1 MKPENIHNKRILLS
15 PLNWGMGHVA
25 RCIPII
31 QQLLTQKNQVFIACD
46 TNQQKILVSYF
57 PDLTFI
63 FHSGY
68 PFAFN
73 GRGNFEKGL
82 FFQFFKLRKRMK
94 AEKKEVEKMIEDNA
108 INFVLSD
115 HRYGFISTKCT
126 SIFITHQINL
136 PVTRLTKWVDLIH
149 KKLLK
154 KFQTIWVLDTHD
166 SQYAGKLSTNHSF
179 KNIEYIGPKSRF
191 SLYPKTEKTISKVVI
206 ISGPE
211 PYSEQFFKSEYSI
224 SLKKNEPT
232 VFILPR
238 IYPTELKNKN
248 CEFIES
254 SDWKTCDLIILKA
267 QIIFSR
273 TGYSTIMDIAELNV
287 KSVLIP
293 TKGQK
298 EQEYLFQLT
307 K

>member
-1 MKPENIHNKRILLS
+1 MTYLVQKRALDLIVALGLVILFFPVWLIVPLLILADSGRPIFFTHKRIG
-15 PLNWGMGHVA
+15 LNGNEFYLYKFRSMVVDA
-25 RCIPII
+25 
-31 QQLLTQKNQVFIACD
+31 D
-46 TNQQKILVSYF
+46 DILHKH
-57 PDLTFI
+57 D
-63 FHSGY
+63 
-68 PFAFN
+68 
-73 GRGNFEKGL
+73 
-82 FFQFFKLRKRMK
+82 
-94 AEKKEVEKMIEDNA
+94 
-108 INFVLSD
+108 
-115 HRYGFISTKCT
+115 
-126 SIFITHQINL
+126 
-136 PVTRLTKWVDLIH
+136 